1 MNTTNL
7 LREIQIE
14 FIQRLKTNQD
24 EELLCSRYEGNYSEL
39 KIILLDELRDA
50 REFAWKMVDKFKH
63 QSNNARVNFSNH
75 LKGKLGEIAV
85 KHSLGNYIT
94 SVSYE
99 ILPSGDGRVY
109 FKINSNKNIGMQVK
123 TRYGN
128 INAQWKFSKDEIEK
142 NKVLACVLIHEK
154 HRKIQIFNE
163 FESKYRLVMAGF
175 ITTEIIKDKINA
187 NEIHFQSDKYG
198 YFITIKI
205 EDLLHG
211 SGLKNYL
218 KHLEFINNLQW
229 KEYKIQAPGGD
240 ICSLI
245 ISRTNKTLVTGDS
258 CHYINFW
265 DLENQTLEYFVTSTR
280 RQTGDGHSGDVTALA
295 LSADNNFFASGS
307 DDKTIKIWDSTTK
320 SLLKTLTGHS
330 KSVYS
335 LVYSFDGKRIFSG
348 SSDQTVKAW
357 KLPDCEIEF
366 TIDVKTN
373 LNSIKIHPRGEI
385 LATAGKDNNISF
397 WRVSNQYF
405 LCKLSA
411 HEEQIMDIC
420 FSSNGLILASCS
432 NDKTIKVWNTS
443 HENLIN
449 ALKPHLKFIKLHD
462 KKIDA
467 ITISPDCKLLASI
480 DENGTVYL
488 YETETG
494 QMICKYPEQLK
505 SRHSRTHA
513 IAFSQDG
520 KLLVAVA
527 NSLIRVWQWV
537 N

>member
-7 LREIQIE
+7 LREIQVE
-14 FIQRLKTNQD
+14 FIQRLNTNQD

-39 KIILLDELRDA
+39 KIILLDELKYA
-50 REFAWKMVDKFKH
+50 REFAWKMVDKFKY
-63 QSNNARVNFSNH
+63 QSNNARVIFSNH

-99 ILPSGDGRVY
+99 ILPSGDGKVD
-109 FKINSNKNIGMQVK
+109 FMINSNKDIGMQVK
-123 TRYGN
+123 TRHGN
-128 INAQWKFSKDEIEK
+128 INTQWKFSKDEIEI
-142 NKVLACVLIHEK
+142 NKVLACVLIYKK
-154 HRKIQIFNE
+154 HLESQSFNE
-163 FESKYRLVMAGF
+163 FESEYRLLMAGF
-175 ITTEIIKDKINA
+175 IPTEIIKDKINA
-187 NEIHFQSDKYG
+187 NEISFQSEESG

-211 SGLKNYL
+211 SGLKNCL
-218 KHLEFINNLQW
+218 KNLEFINNLQW
-229 KEYKIQAPGGD
+229 KEYKIQAQGGD

-245 ISRTNKTLVTGDS
+245 ISLTNKTLVTGDS

-265 DLENQTLEYFVTSTR
+265 DLENQILQYFVASTR

-295 LSADNNFFASGS
+295 LSPDNNFFASGS
-307 DDKTIKIWDSTTK
+307 DDKTIKIWDYTTK
-320 SLLKTLTGHS
+320 SLLKTLKGHS

-357 KLPDCEIEF
+357 KLPDFEIEF
-366 TIDVKTN
+366 TIDVKDN

-385 LATAGKDNNISF
+385 LATAGKDKNISF
-397 WRVSNQYF
+397 WRVSSQHL

-432 NDKTIKVWNTS
+432 NDKTIKILNTS

-449 ALKPHLKFIKLHD
+449 GLKPHLKFIKLHENY
-462 KKIDA
+462 IYA

-480 DENGTVYL
+480 DGKGTVYL
-488 YETETG
+488 YEIETG
-494 QMICKYPEQLK
+494 QLICKYPEQLQ
-505 SRHSRTHA
+505 SSYSRTHA
-513 IAFSQDG
+513 IAFSLDG

-527 NSLIRVWQWV
+527 KRVIRVWQQV